1 MILLLAC
8 LPCLRPIFLWVPGL
22 ARSFASRK
30 GTTNAPSGYSHSQYR
45 CNADGKD
52 ILLSAMQPNDGFA
65 PPSDVTVVYDVSV
78 VSERITS
85 QHNFRTGVV

>member
-1 MILLLAC
+1 
-8 LPCLRPIFLWVPGL
+8 
-22 ARSFASRK
+22 
-30 GTTNAPSGYSHSQYR
+30 
-45 CNADGKD
+45 
-52 ILLSAMQPNDGFA
+52 MQPNDGFA